1 MWPLLYAAGLIGGV
15 VAYLMH
21 EDKKEQEERE
31 KRRSMIYDFN
41 DGYTEE
47 EFEEAVRKSAK
58 SIKRIEAVEVEWPD
72 VFARVRSNSGITSWM
87 FHLDFNDY
95 GKCTGK
101 CWIDS
106 DNNDSQIPE
115 TLKNRIVEALNDII
129 FEKENELI
137 VGLED
142 IEEHYCTN
150 CGAVLDDQ
158 EGFDSNAVSWVCK
171 KCGQQLFGD
180 NLNSDV
186 FGNVVWYC
194 DGCGSILN
202 SQEGFTEANGSW
214 TCSECGFKNNVT
226 SENIRE
232 E

>member
-1 MWPLLYAAGLIGGV
+1 MWPLLLAAAFVGGITAY
-15 VAYLMH
+15 VAN
-21 EDKKEQEERE
+21 EDKKAREERE
-31 KRRSMIYDFN
+31 KRRSMIYEFN
-41 DGYTEE
+41 DGFTEE
-47 EFEEAVRKSAK
+47 EFEEVVRKSAK
-58 SIKRIEAVEVEWPD
+58 SIKRIETIEVEWPD
-72 VFARVRSNSGITSWM
+72 VFGRVRSNSGITSWT

-137 VGLED
+137 IELED
-142 IEEHYCTN
+142 IEEHYCTK

-158 EGFDSNAVSWVCK
+158 EGFDPNAVSWVCK
-171 KCGQQLFGD
+171 NCGQQLFGD

-214 TCSECGFKNNVT
+214 TCSKCGFINNVT